1 VKQKT
6 TKAAPMAEPIDYLA
20 LVREKLNTV
29 PRADF
34 MRIAVDAQ
42 LGLRTIY
49 SMLDENRDPRYSTV
63 MTLYR
68 TLHRSPTADRRKRP

>member
-1 VKQKT
+1 MKQKLPRP
-6 TKAAPMAEPIDYLA
+6 APAAEPVDYLA
-20 LVREKLNTV
+20 LVRAKLNTV
-29 PRADF
+29 PRSDF

-49 SMLDENRDPRYSTV
+49 SMLDASRDPRYSTV

-68 TLHRSPTADRRKRP
+68 TLHRAPTADRRKRP